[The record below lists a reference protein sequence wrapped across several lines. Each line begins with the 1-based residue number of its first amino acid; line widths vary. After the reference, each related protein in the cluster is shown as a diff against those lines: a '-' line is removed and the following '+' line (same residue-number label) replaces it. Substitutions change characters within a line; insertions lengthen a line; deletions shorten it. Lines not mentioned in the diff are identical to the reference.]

1 MKRSELEHVIRASG
15 AIADDDEIIVI
26 GSQSVLGQFPDAPAR
41 LLASMET
48 DIYPKNKP
56 ELAAMVDGS
65 IGEGSFFHAEFGYY
79 AQGVGPTTAVL
90 PEGWQERLVSVRN
103 ENTNGV
109 TGLCLDVHDL
119 AISKYVAGR
128 PKDLQFTGEFRKRSA
143 GKKCTSSELWENW
156 SRYPVPDLHVLPAR
170 HRALPAELTS
180 PNRAQSYTQIR
191 IPVSRA
197 ALCGL
202 LRNFSILVPPRLPKI
217 QVKSPII

>member
-1 MKRSELEHVIRASG
+1 MSPPITLRVNSPGCVLKILQNCTMLTNL
-15 AIADDDEIIVI
+15 IV
-26 GSQSVLGQFPDAPAR
+26 
-41 LLASMET
+41 
-48 DIYPKNKP
+48 K
-56 ELAAMVDGS
+56 
-65 IGEGSFFHAEFGYY
+65 
-79 AQGVGPTTAVL
+79 
-90 PEGWQERLVSVRN
+90 N

-109 TGLCLDVHDL
+109 TELCLQVRDL
-119 AISKYVAGR
+119 VISKYVAGR

-143 GKKCTSSELWENW
+143 SKKMYMFRTVGKLVSVSGV
-156 SRYPVPDLHVLPAR
+156 RPACLAPK